1 MKKEEQEKCQFM
13 IHYYLADKSHSID
26 TFAKNSIE
34 KDFLNIINV
43 IKNEFNVEIKLESK
57 VPKEGGF
64 VEILDIIEAHPVASA
79 IIASFVKPT
88 IKQITELIKYF
99 LSGKYKKDKL
109 ELEKSEL
116 ENEKSELEKE
126 KLKLEI
132 SKLKN
137 ENTDNQ
143 LEQKIARPL
152 SNYYTKIEKYE
163 KIEAVGF
170 GKTIKDEYRVDRKEF
185 KNFILSDDK
194 ENNIDDEA
202 NIELI
207 SPVLKEGKYRWRG
220 IYKGENIDFSMG
232 DSKFKSDIISGRY
245 DFGNGSFINCQLHIT
260 KIYDN
265 FGNENKNRRIYR
277 VAKVYETKRDN
288 INSWSPTHKGIL
300 KKRAKFKEK
309 SKPNGLFPDYE

>member
-1 MKKEEQEKCQFM
+1 MKKEEQEKCQFI
-13 IHYYLADKSHSID
+13 IHYYLADKSHSMD

-64 VEILDIIEAHPVASA
+64 VEILDIIEAHPVAST
-79 IIASFVKPT
+79 IIASSVSYT
-88 IKQITELIKYF
+88 IKQIAELIKYF

-109 ELEKSEL
+109 ELEKSAL
-116 ENEKSELEKE
+116 ENE

-170 GKTIKDEYRVDRKEF
+170 GKTINDEYKVERKDF

-194 ENNIDDEA
+194 ETNIDDEA

-220 IYKGENIDFSMG
+220 IYKGEIVDFSMG
-232 DSKFKSDIISGRY
+232 DSKFKNDIINGRY
-245 DFGNGSFINCQLHIT
+245 GFGNGSFINCQLHIT
-260 KIYDN
+260 KTYDN

-277 VAKVYETKRDN
+277 VTKVYETKRDN

-309 SKPNGLFPDYE
+309 SKPKGLFPDYE

>member
-1 MKKEEQEKCQFM
+1 MKKEEQEKCQFI

-34 KDFLNIINV
+34 KDFLNIINA
-43 IKNEFNVEIKLESK
+43 IKEVLNIDIKLKSN
-57 VPKEGGF
+57 VPKNGGF
-64 VEILDIIEAHPVASA
+64 VENLEIIVNSYPMVIGVAGY
-79 IIASFVKPT
+79 FVAK
-88 IKQITELIKYF
+88 IEELIKYVF
-99 LSGKYKKDKL
+99 SGKYKDEKTKL
-109 ELEKSEL
+109 EVEKI
-116 ENEKSELEKE
+116 
-126 KLKLEI
+126 KLEI
-132 SKLKN
+132 EKIKS
-137 ENTDNQ
+137 ENSNSTNKPIDE
-143 LEQKIARPL
+143 LEQKLARPL

-194 ENNIDDEA
+194 ETNIDDEA

-309 SKPNGLFPDYE
+309 SKPKGLFPDYE

>member
-1 MKKEEQEKCQFM
+1 MKKEEQEKCQFI
-13 IHYYLADKSHSID
+13 IHYYLADKSHSMD

-43 IKNEFNVEIKLESK
+43 VKNEFNVEIKLESR

-64 VEILDIIEAHPVASA
+64 VEILDIIEAHPVVASA
-79 IIASFVKPT
+79 IIAPSVNYT
-88 IKQITELIKYF
+88 IKQIAKLIKYF

-109 ELEKSEL
+109 ENEKSEL
-116 ENEKSELEKE
+116 ENE

-170 GKTIKDEYRVDRKEF
+170 GKTINDEYKVERKDF
-185 KNFILSDDK
+185 KNFILNDNK
-194 ENNIDDEA
+194 ETTIDDEA

-277 VAKVYETKRDN
+277 VAKVYETKWDN

-309 SKPNGLFPDYE
+309 SKPKGLFPDYE